1 MDINVVVKLALDK
14 CISIYNE
21 MASEKLE
28 MGESG
33 RIYGRIPKVLIIKYG
48 DGYWF
53 RKRYCGYH
61 DPCAGRRNCC
71 CGKITHL

>member
-1 MDINVVVKLALDK
+1 
-14 CISIYNE
+14 

-48 DGYWF
+48 DGYL
-53 RKRYCGYH
+53 KRG
-61 DPCAGRRNCC
+61 DLQNGVAG
-71 CGKITHL
+71 LVQEEVLWVS

>member
-33 RIYGRIPKVLIIKYG
+33 RKVLIIKYG
-48 DGYWF
+48 DGYL
-53 RKRYCGYH
+53 KRG
-61 DPCAGRRNCC
+61 DLQNGVAG
-71 CGKITHL
+71 LVQEEVLWVS

>member
-28 MGESG
+28 MGESV

-48 DGYWF
+48 DGYL
-53 RKRYCGYH
+53 KRG
-61 DPCAGRRNCC
+61 DLQNGVAG
-71 CGKITHL
+71 LVQEEVLWVS